1 MLRPVIVDG
10 ANNFDRIRS
19 LGIGADRFASETG
32 VDFDHA
38 ADISHIISKKIGENK
53 SSKRILAA
61 PTTQYIVE
69 LAHRRVGYQD
79 TGPTMGLD
87 GLAVNEL
94 ASYQWPCTIFEASHI
109 LMYLGGSR

>member
-53 SSKRILAA
+53 SSKRMLAA
-61 PTTQYIVE
+61 RTTQYIVE
-69 LAHRRVGYQD
+69 LAHRVVGYQD
-79 TGPTMGLD
+79 TGPTRGLD
-87 GLAVNEL
+87 GLAVNKL
-94 ASYQWPCTIFEASHI
+94 ASYQWPCTIFEACHI
-109 LMYLGGSR
+109 LMYLGGNR